1 MLAAAR
7 SRLNLLSC
15 DDVGPCIRE
24 WWKLSE

>member
-7 SRLNLLSC
+7 SRLNQVSC
-15 DDVGPCIRE
+15 DDVGPCMRE

>member
-7 SRLNLLSC
+7 TCLNQVSC
-15 DDVGPCIRE
+15 DDVGPCVRK